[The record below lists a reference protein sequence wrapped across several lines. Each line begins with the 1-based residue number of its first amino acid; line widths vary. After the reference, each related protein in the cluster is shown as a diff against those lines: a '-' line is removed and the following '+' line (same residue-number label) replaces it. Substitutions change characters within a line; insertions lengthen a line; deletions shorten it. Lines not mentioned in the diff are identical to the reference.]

1 MDKEAKL
8 GVGEVKAVERTKRAA
23 SIIVT
28 QDAHLLELSR
38 EFYQEIILMTI
49 KDEYEKKM
57 RLISEINFFRV
68 SHSSIF
74 SCSRTTRSWT

>member
-1 MDKEAKL
+1 MDKEVKL
-8 GVGEVKAVERTKRAA
+8 GVGEVKAIERTRRAA

-57 RLISEINFFRV
+57 RLISEINFLRV
-68 SHSSIF
+68 KYLDKF
-74 SCSRTTRSWT
+74 